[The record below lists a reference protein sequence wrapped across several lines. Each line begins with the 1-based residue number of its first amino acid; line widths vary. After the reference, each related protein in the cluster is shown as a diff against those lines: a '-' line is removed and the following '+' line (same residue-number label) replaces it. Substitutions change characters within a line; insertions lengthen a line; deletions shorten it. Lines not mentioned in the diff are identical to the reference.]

1 MVSGAL
7 FCLGGGGLDIIF
19 RGHYFCWVGVVGH
32 YFWGRVGVGALFDNA
47 REHV

>member
-32 YFWGRVGVGALFDNA
+32 YFWVGADEWINTLG
-47 REHV
+47 RWG